1 MPLLYPDLAAGS
13 LFYLKRIRGTL
24 FYDYSKGEGV
34 SDYTSRTYTAGPKI
48 YASLG
53 SELMADFFLLR
64 IPFEIS
70 AGVRAGYMPQKDRYF
85 LNGAFSVNIYGTVL
99 GRER

>member
-1 MPLLYPDLAAGS
+1 
-13 LFYLKRIRGTL
+13 
-24 FYDYSKGEGV
+24 
-34 SDYTSRTYTAGPKI
+34 
-48 YASLG
+48 
-53 SELMADFFLLR
+53 MADFFLLR